1 MAITS
6 FWLCFV
12 PLFVAVDAIGTL
24 PIFIG
29 LSQGLAPRRVT
40 FVLVESILTAIA
52 VAVAFLLGGS
62 WVLQWLGIT
71 VADFM
76 VAGGIV
82 LFVVAL
88 QDVLGQEKT
97 RRRFDPADL
106 GAVPLGVPL
115 ISGPAVL
122 TTGLLL
128 MKQHGI
134 GPTVAALVVNI
145 LLAGVLFRFSGAVNR
160 VLGRTGARVLSKIAA
175 LFLAAIAVML
185 VRKGLVQIVADAV
198 RQSG

>member
-1 MAITS
+1 MNE

-24 PIFIG
+24 PIFMG
-29 LSQGLAPRRVT
+29 LSEGLPPRRVT
-40 FVLVESILTAIA
+40 RVLTESIITAIA
-52 VAVAFLLGGS
+52 VAMAFLLGGS
-62 WVLQWLGIT
+62 WILQLLGIT

-76 VAGGIV
+76 VAGGV
-82 LFVVAL
+82 LLFVMAL
-88 QDVLGQEKT
+88 QDMLGYDK
-97 RRRFDPADL
+97 RRRRLDATDL

-134 GPTVAALVVNI
+134 GPTSAALVVNV
-145 LLAGVLFRFSGAVNR
+145 LLAGVLFRFSERVNH

-175 LFLAAIAVML
+175 LLLAAIAVML
-185 VRKGLVQIVADAV
+185 VRKGLVQIVGDAV
-198 RQSG
+198 RRSG